1 MRSWPSTSKKKLRI
15 EIIPMI
21 DVMMFLLV
29 FFVLISLNVIPALG
43 IKTQLPGS
51 SQTQSLKTPTR
62 QVIVTLAKDGKVLVD
77 GNAVELGSVMSAV
90 KAIPKA
96 GEKPVVIINSDK
108 GAEVQL
114 LIDVMDELKGG
125 GVESVSVAAREKR

>member
-1 MRSWPSTSKKKLRI
+1 
-15 EIIPMI
+15 MI

-51 SQTQSLKTPTR
+51 SQTQSTQSPTR
-62 QVIVTLAKDGKVLVD
+62 QVIVTLSRDGAVLVD
-77 GNAVELGSVMSAV
+77 GKTVELGSVMQGVRARV
-90 KAIPKA
+90 KA
-96 GEKPVVIINSDK
+96 GERPVVIINSDK

-114 LIDVMDELKGG
+114 LVDVMDELKGG
-125 GVESVSVAAREKR
+125 GVESVSIAAREKR